1 MSVILGSIVNGS
13 DWSYQD
19 DLEELEKN
27 VESVSTNLRKEALEK
42 LAKYIDV
49 PGGLNVDFHEKHAD

>member
-49 PGGLNVDFHEKHAD
+49 PGGLSVDFHEKHAD